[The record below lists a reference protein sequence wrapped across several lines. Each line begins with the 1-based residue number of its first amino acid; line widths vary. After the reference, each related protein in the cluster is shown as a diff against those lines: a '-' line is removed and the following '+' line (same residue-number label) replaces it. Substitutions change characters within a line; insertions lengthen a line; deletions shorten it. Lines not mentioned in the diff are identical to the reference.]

1 MLRPGDKSSIHGPNT
16 SLSTLITSAAHFA
29 FGLDLVYNS
38 DELPVGR
45 IARNR
50 ERRDETVTYNDLI
63 YAKEDHIATV
73 TLNRPDRMNALT
85 IKTHMELAQAIED
98 AKNDDDV
105 RVLIITGAGRG
116 FCSGDD
122 VREIFLAGEGLATGA
137 RTRRLGYLEGAV
149 ELGGGGGLLHLNK
162 PTIAAVNGAAVG
174 YGCDL
179 ALMCDMRIASDN
191 ARFGEVFIK
200 VGLVPDQGMLLLPRL
215 VGLAKA
221 YELIL
226 TGDIIDAGEAER
238 IGLVNKVVP
247 PEQLEEATKELATK
261 LAKGP
266 PLAVRLAKEGI
277 RRGLGLPLDSFLAF
291 HGPAFQFLA
300 ETEDHMEGARA
311 FVEKREPVFRGK

>member
-1 MLRPGDKSSIHGPNT
+1 MN
-16 SLSTLITSAAHFA
+16 
-29 FGLDLVYNS
+29 Y
-38 DELPVGR
+38 DEL
-45 IARNR
+45 
-50 ERRDETVTYNDLI
+50 I
-63 YAKEDHIATV
+63 YTKEDQIATI
-73 TLNRPDRMNALT
+73 TLNRPEQMNALT
-85 IKTHMELAQAIED
+85 HKTHMELAQAIEQ
-98 AKNDDDV
+98 AKNDDEV

-122 VREIFLAGEGLATGA
+122 VREIFLAGEGLAADA
-137 RTRRLGYLEGAV
+137 RSKRLGYLEGGT
-149 ELGGGGGLLHLNK
+149 EPGGGGGLLRLNK

-179 ALMCDMRIASDN
+179 ALMCDMRIASDR
-191 ARFGEVFIK
+191 ARFGEVFIR
-200 VGLVPDQGMLLLPRL
+200 VGLMPDQGMLLLPRL

-226 TGDIIDAGEAER
+226 TGDIIDAMEAER

-247 PEQLEEATKELATK
+247 HEQLEVATKELATK

-266 PLAVRLAKEGI
+266 PLAIRMAKEGI
-277 RRGLGLPLDSFLAF
+277 RRGLGLPLDSFLGF

-300 ETEDHMEGARA
+300 ETEDHKEGAKA